1 MSTAVEALVALASV
15 VSAALGAKKD
25 HDAAKKD
32 ELKKAIDGAAQIQP
46 PPKVGK

>member
-1 MSTAVEALVALASV
+1 MSAVEALVALASV

-25 HDAAKKD
+25 HDQAKKD
-32 ELKKAIDGAAQIQP
+32 ELKKAIDGADKLPP